1 MIKLIVTDIDNTL
14 FDWVDYYANAIP
26 PMLKEVESITKV
38 PYAQLSKEASKVFTD
53 HSIEYPF
60 VVQELP
66 SVIEYCNHD
75 VDRMLRE
82 VAEPSRAAFK
92 DAAAP
97 HLIPYKRVIYTLDI
111 LSKTCPNIPIVALT
125 DAPRYIAMWKL
136 NKLGILHYFDSV
148 FGLEDP
154 MLPIDKYDRVK
165 VDSDVLMKHIKKHS
179 FDFKG
184 KVRILPDEYE
194 KPGVKGFKSILVEY
208 EIEDPKQVLWIGDN
222 VTKDV
227 ALGKKLGVVTAWA
240 KYGATHSKKTLKSL
254 QDFAPQDN
262 LAKHSNMHVLE
273 AESPQPDLI
282 LESFDEILP
291 VVRQDD
297 SK

>member
-26 PMLKEVESITKV
+26 PMLKEVESITSI
-38 PYAQLSKEASKVFTD
+38 PYSQLAKEASVVFSE

-66 SVIEYCNHD
+66 SVVDFCDHD
-75 VDRMLRE
+75 VDKMLQQ

-92 DAAAP
+92 DAAAA
-97 HLIPYKRVIYTLDI
+97 HLIPYKKVIYTLDI
-111 LSKTCPNIPIVALT
+111 LSKAHPEIPIVALT

-136 NKLGILHYFDSV
+136 NKLGILHYFDAV

-154 MLPIDKYDRVK
+154 ILPVDKYHRVK
-165 VDSDVLMKHIKKHS
+165 VDSEVLMKHLRKHN

-208 EIEDPKQVLWIGDN
+208 DIDDPQQVLWIGDN
-222 VTKDV
+222 VTKDI

-240 KYGATHSKKTLKSL
+240 KYGATHSKKTLKML
-254 QDFAPQDN
+254 QDFAPSDN
-262 LAKHSNMHVLE
+262 MERHSNMHQLT
-273 AESPQPDLI
+273 AETPQPDVV
-282 LESFDEILP
+282 LESFDQILAI
-291 VVRQDD
+291 VTRR
-297 SK
+297 

>member
-26 PMLKEVESITKV
+26 PMLKEVEDITKV
-38 PYAQLSKEASKVFTD
+38 PYTQLAKEASQVFTD

-66 SVIEYCNHD
+66 SVIDFCQHD

-97 HLIPYKRVIYTLDI
+97 HLIPYRKVIYTLDI
-111 LSKTCPNIPIVALT
+111 LSKQHSHIPIVALT

-136 NKLGILHYFDSV
+136 NKLGILHYFDAV

-165 VDSDVLMKHIKKHS
+165 VDSEVLMKHIKKHN

-208 EIEDPKQVLWIGDN
+208 DIEDPQEVLWIGDN
-222 VTKDV
+222 VVKDIM
-227 ALGKKLGVVTAWA
+227 LGKKLGVITAWA
-240 KYGATHSKKTLKSL
+240 RYGATHSKKTLRSL

-262 LAKHSNMHVLE
+262 LARHSNMHELQVE
-273 AESPQPDLI
+273 APQPDII
-282 LESFDEILP
+282 LESFDQILNLI
-291 VVRQDD
+291 
-297 SK
+297 KK